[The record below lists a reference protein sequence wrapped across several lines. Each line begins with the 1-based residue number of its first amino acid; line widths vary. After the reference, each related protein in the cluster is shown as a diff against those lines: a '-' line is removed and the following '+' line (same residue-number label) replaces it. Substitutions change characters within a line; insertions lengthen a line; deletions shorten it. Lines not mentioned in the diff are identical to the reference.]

1 MIRELLEIVW
11 NFIKSRVFILSLLFA
26 GLFSV
31 LIVRVFNL
39 QIVNSEQYKLGYT
52 QKSEKTRYSTGTR
65 GNIYDA
71 DGNLLAYNEPI
82 YSVTLE
88 DTLESGETKSDR
100 LNAIIYK
107 TFSIIEKYGDSIIM
121 EFPLVMGSD
130 GKVSFSTEISER
142 TRLRFL
148 KDIYGTET
156 LDTEE
161 KKLSEESAENVF
173 KYLCGEL
180 KYDVDKE
187 LYTDLDA
194 LKIVMIRYN
203 LSLNAYQK
211 YISTTIAK
219 NVSEE
224 TVAAI
229 YENEADIPGVKIS
242 EDTKRVYNNSF
253 YYSLIVGYTGKISEE
268 QMVSLN
274 GQITESSNKYSLSD
288 IVGKDGIEG
297 SMELSLSG
305 QKGYEKVFV
314 DNTGKVI
321 SINESKPASAGN
333 DIYLTIKSDYQIG
346 IYHLIEQNLANIL
359 VKNIVNRDLSEKDKE
374 DWKIHIK
381 DVYFQM
387 INNNVVD
394 IEHFNATDST
404 INEQDV
410 YNKMVARREEV
421 IAEINSQ
428 LYDDN
433 ASPLKNLSE
442 EKNSYYTFIFN
453 MLSEPSYGNN
463 VIPKTYLSTD
473 NDEVYAQWMRD
484 ELSLRQILLHCVE
497 SNFVDLSKLDIEQ
510 NYADSQ
516 DVYDGLT
523 KYIIN
528 KISENDKKFTKL
540 IYKYLVET
548 GKISGRQ
555 ICLLLFDQRVL
566 EFDANT
572 YNRLS
577 AGSYSAYDFMINQ
590 IKTLKITP
598 AQIALTPCSAS
609 VTLVD
614 VDTGNVLAMVSYPSY
629 DNNVFSGSID
639 YDYWMQLSDD
649 LSSPLYS
656 RATKMRTAPGSTFK
670 PLTAIA
676 GLEEGIITPSTV
688 IATKGIFEKVT
699 PSPKCWI
706 YPRSHGSIN
715 VMQAIRHSCN
725 YFFYDVGYNLA
736 CKGTGTYNEA
746 KGLEYL
752 EKYGSMVGLTE
763 KSGVEVEEYS
773 PLFSDTNP
781 IASAIGQGSHSFT
794 GVQLARY
801 VNTLAGNGVNRELT
815 LIKDIVDYDGNSL
828 GAPQKDITQMEASQT
843 SISTAKKGMEM
854 AAASYKGLASVSKYK
869 LAAKSGTAQEN
880 ANLPDHATLIAYAPY
895 DNPEISMS
903 VVIQNG
909 YTSDYSIKIGSEVA
923 KFYYGEYTLEQI
935 LAGNSDGPLGAS
947 TTTNQTGQTALPGE
961 QPEEQPEQ

>member
-1 MIRELLEIVW
+1 MIRDILEIIW
-11 NFIKSRVFILSLLFA
+11 NFVKSRVFILSLLFA
-26 GLFSV
+26 GLFSI

-39 QIVNSEQYKLGYT
+39 QVVNSEKYVLGYT
-52 QKSEKTRYSTGTR
+52 QMSEKTRYSTGTR

-82 YSVTLE
+82 YSVTME

-107 TFSIIEKYGDSIIM
+107 TFSIIEKYGDSIVM
-121 EFPLVMGSD
+121 DFPLVMDSNGT
-130 GKVSFSTEISER
+130 VSFSTEISER

-173 KYLCGEL
+173 SYLCGEK

-187 LYTDLDA
+187 LYTDADA

-219 NVSEE
+219 NVSEQ

-229 YENEADIPGVKIS
+229 YENASDIPGVKIS

-274 GQITESSNKYSLSD
+274 GQIDDETNKYVLSD
-288 IVGKDGIEG
+288 MVGKDGIEG
-297 SMELSLSG
+297 SMELTLSG
-305 QKGYEKVFV
+305 DKGYEKVFV

-321 SINESKPASAGN
+321 SVNESKTATAGK
-333 DIYLTIKSDYQIG
+333 DVYLTIKSDYQIG

-359 VKNIVNRDLSEKDKE
+359 IKNIVNRDLTEKDKE
-374 DWKIHIK
+374 EWKIPIK

-394 IEHFNATDST
+394 LEHFDDEDST
-404 INEQDV
+404 VNER
-410 YNKMVARREEV
+410 NIHGKMVSRREE
-421 IAEINSQ
+421 IISEINVQ
-428 LYDDN
+428 LYNDE
-433 ASPLKNLSE
+433 ALPLKKLTE
-442 EKNSYYTFIFN
+442 EKNAYYTFIFN
-453 MLSEPSYGNN
+453 MLSDPSYGNN
-463 VIPKTYLSTD
+463 VIPKSYLTTD
-473 NDEVYAQWMRD
+473 DEVYADWMRD
-484 ELSLRQILLHCVE
+484 ELSLREILLHCVE
-497 SNFVDLSKLDIEQ
+497 SNFVDLSKLNIEQ

-523 KYIIN
+523 QYIIN

-540 IYKYLVET
+540 IYKYLIES
-548 GKISGRQ
+548 GKITGRQ
-555 ICLLLFDQRVL
+555 ICLLLFDQCVL

-590 IKTLKITP
+590 IKELKITP

-614 VDTGNVLAMVSYPSY
+614 VDTGDVLAMVSYPSY

-639 YDYWMQLSDD
+639 YNYWKQLSED

-676 GLEEGIITPSTV
+676 GLEEGIITTSTV

-715 VMQAIRHSCN
+715 VTQAIRHSCN
-725 YFFYDVGYNLA
+725 YFFYEIGYSLA
-736 CKGTGTYNEA
+736 CKGSGTYNEA
-746 KGLEYL
+746 RGIEYL
-752 EKYGSMVGLTE
+752 EKYGAMVGLTE

-773 PLFSDTNP
+773 PLFSDINP
-781 IASAIGQGSHSFT
+781 IASSIGQGSHSFT

-801 VNTLAGNGVNRELT
+801 VNTIAGNGMNRELT

-828 GAPQKDITQMEASQT
+828 GAPEKEAVQMDVSQT
-843 SISTAKKGMEM
+843 SVATARKGMEM
-854 AAASYKGLASVSKYK
+854 AGASYRDIDSTGYK
-869 LAAKSGTAQEN
+869 IAAKSGTAQEN
-880 ANLPDHATLIAYAPY
+880 ANMPDHATLIAYTPY
-895 DNPEISMS
+895 ENPEISMS

-909 YTSDYSIKIGSEVA
+909 YTSEYSIKIGSEVA

-935 LAGNSDGPLGAS
+935 LAGNADGPLVEQAS
-947 TTTNQTGQTALPGE
+947 GNV
-961 QPEEQPEQ
+961 QPDAE